1 MLMAKKTIS
10 PDIIN
15 YLIPMALAF
24 LIMDDGGW
32 VSGSKSVRISTNNFT
47 FQEVELLRN
56 IFKTKFDLDCTVQ
69 LLSKGKENTCKDKYS
84 IYFKVISLPKLRELV
99 LPFMVPSMIYKL
111 GL

>member
-1 MLMAKKTIS
+1 
-10 PDIIN
+10 
-15 YLIPMALAF
+15 MALAF
-24 LIMDDGGW
+24 LRLDDGGW

-47 FQEVELLRN
+47 FQEVELMRN

-69 LLSKGKENTCKDKYS
+69 LLSKGKENTSKDKYS

-99 LPFMVPSMIYKL
+99 LPFMIPSMKYKL